1 MMTEENQRSPS
12 PFEETTTDLVYLT
25 GSERDRAIWNVA
37 LYWAS
42 QNAYMEVVDEFT
54 GEITEA
60 KVESINLMDEIYR
73 VSKST
78 ILSGIEKEEEA
89 T

>member
-12 PFEETTTDLVYLT
+12 PFEGTTTGLAHLT
-25 GSERDRAIWNVA
+25 GSERDRAIWNAA

-42 QNAYMEVVDEFT
+42 QNAYLEVMDEFT

-60 KVESINLMDEIYR
+60 KVESIDLMDEIYQ
-73 VSKST
+73 VSKSS
-78 ILSGIEKEEEA
+78 ILSGIEKEEA
-89 T
+89 R